1 MKIGFFGLIAQEDP
15 EFIKNN
21 LPEHSIKFY
30 SECLTE
36 SFTPEDD
43 FEIISVFV
51 NCQVTKK
58 IIDAMPNLK
67 LIVTR
72 STGYDHIDI
81 EYAKQK
87 GITVCNVPS
96 YGSNTVAE
104 FAFGL
109 ILSLSR
115 RIPEAVTRL
124 KQDGKFDYANLCGFD
139 LFGKTLGVIGTGK
152 IGKNVIKIADGFGMK
167 VLGFDAFPDQDFAK
181 IMNFEYV
188 GLEKLLQGSDVIT
201 IHTPY
206 NPQTHHLINKD
217 NITLI
222 KKTAF
227 LINTARG
234 AIVETE
240 SLYEAIRN
248 GKIAGAAL
256 DVLEEEGM
264 LKDEE
269 ILLEQKLPLE
279 EVRLALENKALI
291 DLPQVIVTPHMAFYT
306 KEAEQAILETTVK
319 NIRGFVNEKLE
330 NVVSDTPPSPKP

>member
-1 MKIGFFGLIAQEDP
+1 MKIGLFGLIAQEDP
-15 EFIKNN
+15 DFIKNN
-21 LPEHSIKFY
+21 LPEHTIKFY
-30 SECLTE
+30 SQCLTDAYI
-36 SFTPEDD
+36 PEED

-51 NCQVTKK
+51 NCKVTKK
-58 IIDAMPNLK
+58 IIDSMPNLK

-87 GITVCNVPS
+87 GIVVCNVPS

-104 FAFGL
+104 FTFGL

-115 RIPEAVTRL
+115 RIPEAVVRL
-124 KQDGKFDYANLCGFD
+124 KQGGKFDYNNLCGFD

-152 IGKNVIKIADGFGMK
+152 IGRNVIKIANGFGMK
-167 VLGFDAFPDQDFAK
+167 VLGYDAFPDQAFAQEAG
-181 IMNFEYV
+181 FTYV
-188 GLEKLLQGSDVIT
+188 SLENLLEISDIIT

-206 NPQTHHLINKD
+206 NPQTHHLINKN
-217 NITLI
+217 NITLM

-227 LINTARG
+227 LVNTARG

-240 SLYEAIRN
+240 SLYEAIKN

-256 DVLEEEGM
+256 DVLEEERN

-269 ILLEQKLPLE
+269 
-279 EVRLALENKALI
+279 VLI
-291 DLPQVIVTPHMAFYT
+291 KLPQVIVTPHMAFYT
-306 KEAEQAILETTVK
+306 TEAEQAILETTVK
-319 NIRGFVNEKLE
+319 NIHGFINQKYE
-330 NVVSDTPPSPKP
+330 NVVSSASPGSKP

>member
-15 EFIKNN
+15 EFIKNK
-21 LPEHSIKFY
+21 LPEHTIKFY
-30 SECLTE
+30 SQCLTE
-36 SFTPEDD
+36 DYIPEED

-51 NCQVTKK
+51 NCKVTKE
-58 IIDAMPNLK
+58 IIDSMPNLK

-87 GITVCNVPS
+87 GIVVCNVPS

-104 FAFGL
+104 FTFGL

-115 RIPEAVTRL
+115 RIPEAVVRL
-124 KQDGKFDYANLCGFD
+124 KQGGKFDYKNLCGFD

-152 IGKNVIKIADGFGMK
+152 IGKNVIKIANGFGMK
-167 VLGFDAFPDQDFAK
+167 VLGYDAFPDQAFAQEAG
-181 IMNFEYV
+181 FTYV
-188 GLEKLLQGSDVIT
+188 SLENLLQTADIIT

-206 NPQTHHLINKD
+206 NSQTHHLINKD

-227 LINTARG
+227 LVNTARG
-234 AIVETE
+234 AIIETE
-240 SLYEAIRN
+240 SLYEAIKN

-256 DVLEEEGM
+256 DVLEEEGN
-264 LKDEE
+264 LKNDD
-269 ILLEQKLPLE
+269 LLLNNNLPIEKFRLE
-279 EVRLALENKALI
+279 LENKALM

-319 NIRGFVNEKLE
+319 NIRGFINQKYE
-330 NVVSDTPPSPKP
+330 NVVSSASPGSKP